1 MATPDDIRVVPTTAT
16 FDATR
21 LRLREAL
28 TSRGLTVFAEIDHA
42 ANAQAAGL
50 QMPPTVVL
58 IFGNAT
64 SGTPL
69 MLKEPN
75 IALELP
81 LRVLVREEPGR
92 GTVLAYHDPVRLAG
106 AFGVEDQAAGIAGLP
121 ALVAA
126 VASA

>member
-1 MATPDDIRVVPTTAT
+1 MPTPDDIRVVPTDAT
-16 FDATR
+16 FDTAL
-21 LRLREAL
+21 LRLREAVA
-28 TSRGLTVFAEIDHA
+28 SRGLTVFAEIDHA
-42 ANAQAAGL
+42 ANAHDAGL
-50 QMPPTVVL
+50 HMPPTLVL

-75 IALELP
+75 VALELP

-106 AFGVEDQAAGIAGLP
+106 AFGVEDLAAGIAGLP
-121 ALVAA
+121 ALVSA